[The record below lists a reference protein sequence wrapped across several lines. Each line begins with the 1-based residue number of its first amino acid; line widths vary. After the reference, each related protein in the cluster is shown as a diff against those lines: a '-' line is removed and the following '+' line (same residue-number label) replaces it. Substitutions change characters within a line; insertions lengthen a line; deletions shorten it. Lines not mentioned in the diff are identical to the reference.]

1 MSMCIRVIRM
11 LYTRKEISKT
21 YASTYQL
28 NKVLEDKKIFK
39 IQNGIYSDEEY
50 VNPLAVITKKYP
62 SFIFTMDSAFY
73 YWDLTDV
80 IPDRFCL
87 ATKQTSI
94 RFKDEDIKQY
104 FVDNDVFELG
114 KTTLTVENVEINI
127 YDKEKFS
134 RYIKDIIFDD
144 DSMSVHNIDEVIV
157 KMEHLFSD
165 KIFIANLK
173 DVRNNWLDIPVD
185 AVLGNI
191 LKFLERVATEVN
203 VF

>member
-1 MSMCIRVIRM
+1 MLICVQVIKM

-21 YASTYQL
+21 YTSTYQL
-28 NKVLEDKKIFK
+28 NKALRDKKIFK
-39 IQNGIYSDEEY
+39 IQNGIYSDEEF

-104 FVDNDVFELG
+104 FVDDEVFELG
-114 KTTLTVENVEINI
+114 KTTLKIENVEINI
-127 YDKEKFS
+127 YDKERMLVELVRKKTQLPLDYYKEIISSYRKIVNTLDSFKIS
-134 RYIKDIIFDD
+134 KYISYYKNEQTLYNRVQ
-144 DSMSVHNIDEVIV
+144 SEVY
-157 KMEHLFSD
+157 
-165 KIFIANLK
+165 
-173 DVRNNWLDIPVD
+173 
-185 AVLGNI
+185 
-191 LKFLERVATEVN
+191 
-203 VF
+203 

>member
-1 MSMCIRVIRM
+1 M